1 MRFPLPIT
9 LCLLL
14 ALSAAPAAAQ
24 TGRAFMA
31 ASSSD
36 APLWAKG
43 RPDSNCLETTSTGCI
58 DWSRGYAIGVGFG
71 KGPNRMMAERIAQL
85 IAQRNLLEMIK
96 GVNLDSNTTVKD
108 SALESDVIRTQI
120 SGRLQGLVPVDKTRF
135 YSDGSIGVK
144 YKVSLFAMVPEKAYR
159 AKSGPPRELEVPGNP
174 APGSTLN
181 PGTAYTGLIID
192 ARGTGVRPAMSPKVY
207 DPRGREVYG
216 SAYVSREFATSQGMM
231 GYVKSIQ
238 AAKATDRVKGNP
250 AIIKALEAKGAN
262 KADLVISQADA
273 DALRALYKQQSFL
286 KQSRV
291 MVVLD

>member
-1 MRFPLPIT
+1 MRIPLLIT
-9 LCLLL
+9 GCLLL
-14 ALSAAPAAAQ
+14 ALTAGPAWAQ

-36 APLWAKG
+36 APAWAKG
-43 RPDSNCLETTSTGCI
+43 APDSKCLETTKTGCI

-71 KGPNRMMAERIAQL
+71 KAPNRMMAERIAQL

-96 GVNLDSNTTVKD
+96 GVNLNSSTTVKE

-144 YKVSLFAMVPEKAYR
+144 YKASLFAMVPEKAYR
-159 AKSGPPRELEVPGNP
+159 AQSGPPKELDPPQAP
-174 APGSTLN
+174 AAGSALN
-181 PGTAYTGLIID
+181 SGAAYTGLIID
-192 ARGTGVRPAMSPKVY
+192 ARGTGVRPAMSPKIY

-231 GYVKSIQ
+231 GYVKSVQ
-238 AAKATDRVKGNP
+238 AARGTDRVKGNP
-250 AIIKALEAKGAN
+250 ALIKALEARGAN

-273 DALRALYKQQSFL
+273 DALRVISKQQTFL
-286 KQSRV
+286 KESRV